1 MWACCAIHNL
11 LPVQLPFPFTK
22 RSLPTCVALREGST
36 KDILHALRH
45 SESARQAR
53 GFAGQQG
60 TSGGPSS
67 STSGAARGIPESLGG
82 ASGAEGDRNLNSG
95 RSGTDWTGGELERA
109 TRIPPSQ
116 AFASFAD
123 AYLQSLGS
131 MHRIAV
137 GYGIVSFDVVS
148 RVEYVARLL
157 QQAARMAS
165 TPRYAVHVVLFVS
178 DNLQDAVR
186 ALEARTIVR
195 FMTTNAGS
203 SASSEA
209 QLSLEHVS
217 GQVCA
222 RVCAEPQAGGGGL
235 VVVCKVSPN
244 PGPLALSEPGMGAGG
259 TQRLSMSW

>member
-1 MWACCAIHNL
+1 M
-11 LPVQLPFPFTK
+11 
-22 RSLPTCVALREGST
+22 
-36 KDILHALRH
+36 
-45 SESARQAR
+45 
-53 GFAGQQG
+53 
-60 TSGGPSS
+60 
-67 STSGAARGIPESLGG
+67 
-82 ASGAEGDRNLNSG
+82 
-95 RSGTDWTGGELERA
+95 
-109 TRIPPSQ
+109 PPSQ
-116 AFASFAD
+116 AFATFAD

-222 RVCAEPQAGGGGL
+222 RVCAEPQAGGGG
-235 VVVCKVSPN
+235 
-244 PGPLALSEPGMGAGG
+244 
-259 TQRLSMSW
+259 